1 MGKKYRFI
9 KSMPFV
15 EAFGSLDPELY
26 LFSMHTLVAT
36 QHLHSMVR
44 VRSVLCSL
52 GRPTY
57 NDIREVFVCLVR
69 HSFQP
74 LGIDS
79 KKSQKLERL
88 TAMMFNRTSNSTSIN
103 KTRR

>member
-44 VRSVLCSL
+44 VRSVLGSL
-52 GRPTY
+52 GRPTMISQRY
-57 NDIREVFVCLVR
+57 LSVL
-69 HSFQP
+69 P
-74 LGIDS
+74 GIP
-79 KKSQKLERL
+79 
-88 TAMMFNRTSNSTSIN
+88 SNSWVSTLRN
-103 KTRR
+103 LRN